1 MTPFSSSP
9 PKRETVPRAIGQTA
23 ATLQHLADL
32 FIDWGFRKMKKAG
45 EVPVMAS
52 KSGSRTVRAVKKV
65 VRPALRFLG
74 SMGESYYE
82 AYEKL
87 KAKRTERS

>member
-1 MTPFSSSP
+1 
-9 PKRETVPRAIGQTA
+9 
-23 ATLQHLADL
+23 
-32 FIDWGFRKMKKAG
+32 MKKAG
-45 EVPVMAS
+45 EAPVTPRPQT
-52 KSGSRTVRAVKKV
+52 RTVRAVQKV

-87 KAKRTERS
+87 KAKRRNP

>member
-1 MTPFSSSP
+1 MTPQPSSTA
-9 PKRETVPRAIGQTA
+9 KGETVPRAIGQTA

-45 EVPVMAS
+45 EAPVTPRPQT
-52 KSGSRTVRAVKKV
+52 RTVRAVQKV

-87 KAKRTERS
+87 KAKRRNP